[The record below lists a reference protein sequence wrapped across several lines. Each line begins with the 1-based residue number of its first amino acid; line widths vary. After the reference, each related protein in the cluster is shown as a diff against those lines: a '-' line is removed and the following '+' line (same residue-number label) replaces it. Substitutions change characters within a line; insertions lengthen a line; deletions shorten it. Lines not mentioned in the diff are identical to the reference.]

1 MLIMNINNF
10 LRDVGPGVASIKV
23 VANGCGVLAYGDGER
38 DARDMIA
45 QMKELH
51 QRGAEFIACRNA
63 LIKHDLKQESLPDF
77 VVVVPAGITAIVIK
91 QSEGYA
97 YIKP

>member
-10 LRDVGPGVASIKV
+10 LRDVGPGVASIEV
-23 VANGCGVLAYGDGER
+23 VANGGGVLAYGEGEW
-38 DARDMIA
+38 DMIR
-45 QMKELH
+45 QMEELH
-51 QRGAEFIACRNA
+51 QRGVVFNACRNA
-63 LIKHDLKQESLPDF
+63 LVKHDMEQENLPDF